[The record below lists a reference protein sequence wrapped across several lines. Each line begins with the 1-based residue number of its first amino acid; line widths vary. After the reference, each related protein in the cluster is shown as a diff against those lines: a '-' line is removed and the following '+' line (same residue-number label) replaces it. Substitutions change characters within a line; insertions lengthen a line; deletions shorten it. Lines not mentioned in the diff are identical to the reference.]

1 MNKKSKRI
9 LFECNYFTITKRE
22 ALVSIIIIC
31 VLVGISM
38 LISSTISNKVDE
50 HNSKINRTQVCETKE
65 MFRHLY
71 NTNAGDIISNADVV
85 CTKPVSI
92 DKIKGKYSYIVYKKE
107 EYTRH
112 TRLVPIRSGKTTTYI
127 TEVYYT
133 WDAVDYKTWE
143 SSDININDIPC
154 KTKKIKIFFNAKY
167 LSKKDYNGKSKYQ
180 SGNEIYLTS
189 STRVSYKVGGL
200 KSAGVVYC
208 NLRNNSIND
217 ISYYINSNN
226 PQREKELLLY
236 NPTAYIV
243 TTWIT
248 AIVLICIIVFIFVY
262 FDNSW
267 LYSRKE
273 LSENEHLDY

>member
-9 LFECNYFTITKRE
+9 LFKCNYFTITKRE

-38 LISSTISNKVDE
+38 LISSTILNKVDE

-65 MFRHLY
+65 MFQHLY

-107 EYTRH
+107 KYTMH
-112 TRLVPIRSGKTTTYI
+112 TRLVPIRSGKTTTYR

-133 WDAVDYKTWE
+133 WDTVDYKTWK

-154 KTKKIKIFFNAKY
+154 KTKKIKNFSV
-167 LSKKDYNGKSKYQ
+167 LS
-180 SGNEIYLTS
+180 IYLKKITMG
-189 STRVSYKVGGL
+189 KVNI
-200 KSAGVVYC
+200 KVKI
-208 NLRNNSIND
+208 R
-217 ISYYINSNN
+217 YI
-226 PQREKELLLY
+226 
-236 NPTAYIV
+236 
-243 TTWIT
+243 
-248 AIVLICIIVFIFVY
+248 
-262 FDNSW
+262 
-267 LYSRKE
+267 
-273 LSENEHLDY
+273 